1 MSSVLLPGLSARQNN
16 VQSLLFF
23 APLIRGLIRT
33 ETRGVLLLI
42 AT

>member
-1 MSSVLLPGLSARQNN
+1 MSSVLLPGLSGRSNT
-16 VQSLLFF
+16 VQLLRSF

-42 AT
+42 AA